1 VSCQA
6 HRLANALVALGE
18 QVTCFSFS
26 ERPADALYEL
36 VRLRRTAKN
45 RVLAKFE
52 AGLKFAALKTGMYD
66 VLHYHGDDY
75 LCRGSAR
82 RVRTFY
88 GSALYEALHAGMSL
102 RGMRQ
107 AIFYLLELLSC
118 LRRGRG
124 IGISATTVRALP
136 FVKNIIP
143 CGVPLSRYTPG
154 RTKTPFPSIL
164 FVGDLDSRKRGGLLV
179 EVFCSVIAPAV
190 HTATL
195 CVVGPQECGGP
206 GIVYKGRLDEIEL
219 IEEYR
224 SAWVYCCP
232 SSYEGFGVPLIEA
245 MACGTA
251 VVACSNAGVRD
262 IIQPN
267 YNGLLCTPETL
278 GAALCRLLSD
288 AVLRARLVAN
298 AHAFAKRYDISV
310 IAQQY
315 IREYQGLQKAGRQ

>member
-1 VSCQA
+1 M
-6 HRLANALVALGE
+6 
-18 QVTCFSFS
+18 
-26 ERPADALYEL
+26 
-36 VRLRRTAKN
+36 LRRTAKN

-52 AGLKFAALKTGMYD
+52 AGLKFATLKTGMYD

-88 GSALYEALHAGMSL
+88 GSALYEALHAGMFL

-107 AIFYLLELLSC
+107 AIFYLLEWLSC
-118 LRRGRG
+118 LRRGKG
-124 IGISATTVRALP
+124 VGISPATVRALP
-136 FVKNIIP
+136 LVKNIIP
-143 CGVPLSRYTPG
+143 CGVPLSGYTPG

-164 FVGDLDSRKRGGLLV
+164 FVGDLDSRKRGWLLV
-179 EVFCSVIAPAV
+179 EVFRSVIAPAV

-195 CVVGPQECGGP
+195 CVVGPQQCNGP
-206 GIVYKGRLDEIEL
+206 GIVYKGRLDENEL

-262 IIQPN
+262 IIQHN
-267 YNGLLCTPETL
+267 YNGLLCTPESL

-298 AHAFAKRYDISV
+298 AHAFVKRYDISV
-310 IAQQY
+310 VAQQY
-315 IREYQGLQKAGRQ
+315 RSLYQDLQKTGRQ